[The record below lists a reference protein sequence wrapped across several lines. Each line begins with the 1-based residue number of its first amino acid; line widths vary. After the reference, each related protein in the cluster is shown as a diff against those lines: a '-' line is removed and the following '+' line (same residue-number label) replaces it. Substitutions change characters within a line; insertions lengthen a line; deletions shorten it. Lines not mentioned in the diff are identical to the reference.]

1 MAQISIFVSG
11 MRKVRMGQLT
21 LFFPQSQTGFRKGR
35 RFAKHA
41 SLIVLA
47 ERPAIKNTKSE
58 HTTVYTAQLIKRP
71 ELIVP
76 VLGIA
81 FSFCHFFCADLSM
94 SVVLK
99 ISTFVQGAAISPTNK
114 TSRAITQAP
123 VPSTSSPTPQDQLH
137 TP

>member
-1 MAQISIFVSG
+1 
-11 MRKVRMGQLT
+11 MGRLT
-21 LFFPQSQTGFRKGR
+21 LFFPQSQTGFHKGR

-41 SLIVLA
+41 SLIVLP
-47 ERPAIKNTKSE
+47 ERPAIRNTKSE
-58 HTTVYTAQLIKRP
+58 HKNVYTAELIKRP
-71 ELIVP
+71 ELIDP
-76 VLGIA
+76 GLGIA
-81 FSFCHFFCADLSM
+81 FLFYHLFCADLSM